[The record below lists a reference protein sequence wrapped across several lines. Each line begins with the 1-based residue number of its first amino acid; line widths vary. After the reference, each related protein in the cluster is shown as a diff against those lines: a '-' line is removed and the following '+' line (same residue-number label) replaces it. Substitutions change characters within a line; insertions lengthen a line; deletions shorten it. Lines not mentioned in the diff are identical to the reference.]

1 MRGRPSGQSV
11 TTPFLG
17 AVVEAVV
24 RVEAPRPVRGVLDG
38 LRRELGLERDQE
50 RGGTDEGEAEAEEE
64 LGNHFLEAGGYE
76 GYVVISSNSSGLT
89 ATTPVA
95 ASC

>member
-1 MRGRPSGQSV
+1 M

-50 RGGTDEGEAEAEEE
+50 GGGTDEGEAEAEEE

-76 GYVVISSNSSGLT
+76 GYVVICGDIFKLLWTDSNN
-89 ATTPVA
+89 
-95 ASC
+95 SCGG